1 VAAVILLAA
10 CGGGQSG
17 LVTAPLMFSGA
28 PAEVVPTASGAA
40 NVSVRWSWSPPVV
53 GYDASELTITDS
65 GGHAVSGLALT
76 VVPWMPAHGHGASVG
91 PTVSETS
98 AGVYVAAPLDFF
110 MSGQWEL
117 ITTMTGSVNDS
128 AKPTVDVP

>member
-1 VAAVILLAA
+1 
-10 CGGGQSG
+10 
-17 LVTAPLMFSGA
+17 
-28 PAEVVPTASGAA
+28 VPTASATA
-40 NVSVRWSWSPPVV
+40 SVSVRWSWSPPVV
-53 GYDASELTITDS
+53 GYDAAELTITDS
-65 GGHAVSGLALT
+65 AGHAVTGLALT

-117 ITTMTGSVNDS
+117 ITSMTGPVDDTARPS
-128 AKPTVDVP
+128 VDVP